1 MIISR
6 CIFLKY
12 HNFTLFNIE
21 KYPFVFTSSI
31 FLSISLWVD
40 TLVCSITSSL
50 HLYKLT
56 VLVMGAGGG
65 QKRALKPLEPDLEV
79 VENCHVGTEAKFRS
93 SARATDTRKC
103 RVVFQPP
110 SAVFL
115 RSLKWQQWMTWIE
128 DLYNETVVPGELN
141 MLRGGSKR

>member
-12 HNFTLFNIE
+12 HSFTIFNIE
-21 KYPFVFTSSI
+21 KYPFVFTSCI
-31 FLSISLWVD
+31 FLLIPLLVG

-56 VLVMGAGGG
+56 ILVIGAGGG

-79 VENCHVGTEAKFRS
+79 V
-93 SARATDTRKC
+93 
-103 RVVFQPP
+103 
-110 SAVFL
+110 
-115 RSLKWQQWMTWIE
+115 
-128 DLYNETVVPGELN
+128 
-141 MLRGGSKR
+141 